1 MIAAA
6 QMAASWAR
14 KRRAAWTDAPV
25 AAVTTAPE
33 SRSARAELV
42 QPIAPDSRPPRAEI
56 ARPAAPESRPPRVD
70 IARPIAPESPPLRV
84 DIARPTAPE
93 SPPPRAEIAL
103 PFTRTAV
110 ASPPPPSPPPAAIE
124 ESGPSAVARAV
135 ERVRAL
141 GAPAAQWLLPHARAA
156 VLLAAVLTGAVY
168 WWNEASHKP
177 APAVVVAPAP
187 VRPQQQVLKRK
198 SAAGGLHVTSTPA
211 AAQVFVD
218 GKARG
223 VTPLTITDLSV
234 GRHAVELKS
243 AAGTVERTVTIA
255 ADKTE
260 EMDESIFSG
269 WLAVYSPFDLVAT
282 EGGKALMMDDRHQI
296 MLSPGCHVLR
306 LVNRGL
312 AYDAVRQV
320 DLKPGE
326 VTTLTVAPP
335 PSSIT
340 VTATEAAE
348 VWLDGARV
356 GETPL
361 DAFAVPLGSHEILV
375 KRAAGGERRITA
387 TVTVNPYT
395 LHVDFSKPAG

>member
-1 MIAAA
+1 VAFNDTSEDQHDNVIAAA
-6 QMAASWAR
+6 RMAASWAR
-14 KRRAAWTDAPV
+14 KRRAVWTDVPV
-25 AAVTTAPE
+25 AVVTTAPE
-33 SRSARAELV
+33 SRSARAEV
-42 QPIAPDSRPPRAEI
+42 VPPTAPESRPPRAEI
-56 ARPAAPESRPPRVD
+56 ARPTTPESRPPRAE
-70 IARPIAPESPPLRV
+70 ISPP
-84 DIARPTAPE
+84 
-93 SPPPRAEIAL
+93 
-103 PFTRTAV
+103 FTPTAV
-110 ASPPPPSPPPAAIE
+110 ASPPLLSPPPAAIP
-124 ESGPSAVARAV
+124 ESGPSAVAQAV
-135 ERVRAL
+135 ARVRAL

-156 VLLAAVLTGAVY
+156 VLLAAVVTGGLY
-168 WWNEASHKP
+168 WWNEASTRP
-177 APAVVVAPAP
+177 APAAVVAPAP
-187 VRPQQQVLKRK
+187 VRPQVLKRK
-198 SAAGGLHVTSTPA
+198 SAAGGLRVTSTPA

-223 VTPLTITDLSV
+223 VTPLTLTDLSV

-282 EGGKALMMDDRHQI
+282 EGGRALMMDDRHQI
-296 MLSPGCHVLR
+296 MLSPGRHVLR
-306 LVNRGL
+306 FVNRAL
-312 AYDAVRQV
+312 AYEAVRQV

-335 PSSIT
+335 PSTIT

-361 DAFAVPLGSHEILV
+361 NAFSVPLGSHEIVV
-375 KRAAGGERRITA
+375 KRAAGGDRRITA